1 MKIVIMSDTHS
12 DRDIIGKVTSYYP
25 EADYYIHCG
34 DSELAANDVAL
45 QNVHKVG
52 GNCDHDAAYEDDVLL
67 AVGEKNL
74 YITHG
79 HLYNVKSSLMT
90 LAYRAEEVGADIVCF
105 GHSHVLGVEKLNS
118 TLFIN
123 PGSLKLPRG
132 RKEKTFVV
140 LEMIGET
147 YVVKCLDENNNLMDE
162 FHYSI

>member
-1 MKIVIMSDTHS
+1 MKIVIMSDTHN
-12 DRDIIGKVTSYYP
+12 DRDIIGKIKSYYP
-25 EADYYIHCG
+25 KADTYIHCG
-34 DSELAANDVAL
+34 DSELAAADLVL
-45 QNVHKVG
+45 QNVIKVG
-52 GNCDHDAAYEDDVLL
+52 GNCDHDAAYKDDVLL
-67 AVGEKNL
+67 EVGKTKL

-79 HLYNVKSSLMT
+79 HLYNVKTSLMK
-90 LAYRAEEVGADIVCF
+90 LAYRAEEVGANIVCF

-123 PGSLKLPRG
+123 PGSLKSPRG

-140 LEMIGET
+140 LEIIGET